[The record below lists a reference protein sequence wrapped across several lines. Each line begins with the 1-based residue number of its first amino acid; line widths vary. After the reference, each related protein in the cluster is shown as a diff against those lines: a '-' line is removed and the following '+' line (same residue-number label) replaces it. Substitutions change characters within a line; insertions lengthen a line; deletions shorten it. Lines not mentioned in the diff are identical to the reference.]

1 MKPCLFSVSYAGY
14 WGQDALSTNRFVEHA
29 AELGYASVMIAG
41 KRPHASPLDMNEE
54 TIAALRATLDR
65 TGVECSIMAA
75 YTDFGG
81 TVAAEV
87 PYLEMQ
93 ISYIESLCR
102 IGQQLGASVCRLF
115 TSYEVDGVSP
125 HATWKQTVGCL
136 QEICD
141 RAADFGITIAVQNHH
156 DIAVQSEAL
165 VELLFDVDRKNCGL
179 GFDAWSL
186 ALRGEEL
193 HQAARKMAP
202 HTVITTNAD
211 YLRFPRF
218 RYRPEL
224 ISYESA
230 GPDLVR
236 AVPFGEGFIDYEA
249 FFSGLK
255 EGGFDGLATYEM
267 CSPVRGGG
275 SMDNL
280 DRYAKAYLDW
290 MSGHG
295 FV

>member
-1 MKPCLFSVSYAGY
+1 MKPCLFSVSYAGF
-14 WGQDALSTNRFVEHA
+14 WGQKNLDLAGFIVHA
-29 AELGYASVMIAG
+29 AELGYGSVMVAG
-41 KRPHASPLDMNEE
+41 KRPHASPLDLNDEAL
-54 TIAALRATLDR
+54 AALRATLDR

-81 TVAAEV
+81 TTAAEI

-93 ISYIESLCR
+93 IACVESLCR
-102 IGQQLGASVCRLF
+102 IGQQLGASVCRVF
-115 TSYEVDGVSP
+115 TAYEIDGVSP
-125 HATWKQTVGCL
+125 HATWKQTVNCL
-136 QEICD
+136 QEVCD
-141 RAADFGITIAVQNHH
+141 RAAEFGITIAVQNHH

-165 VELLFDVDRKNCGL
+165 LELLHDIGRPNCKL

-186 ALRGEEL
+186 ALRGEQL
-193 HQAARKMAP
+193 YDAARMMAP

-211 YLRFPRF
+211 YLRLPRF

-224 ISYESA
+224 ISYEST

-255 EGGFDGLATYEM
+255 AGGFDGLATYEM

-275 SMDNL
+275 SMENL
-280 DRYAKAYLDW
+280 DRHALTYLNW
-290 MSGHG
+290 MGEHG

>member
-1 MKPCLFSVSYAGY
+1 MKPCLFSVSYAGF
-14 WGQDALSTNRFVEHA
+14 WGQDSLDANRFVEHA
-29 AELGYASVMIAG
+29 ASLGYSSVMIAG

-54 TIAALRATLDR
+54 AVAALKKTLDSA
-65 TGVECSIMAA
+65 GVECSILAA

-102 IGQQLGASVCRLF
+102 IGQQLGASICRLF
-115 TSYEVDGVSP
+115 TAYEVDGVSP
-125 HATWKQTVGCL
+125 HTTWKQTVGCL

-141 RAADFGITIAVQNHH
+141 RAADFDITIAVQNHH

-193 HQAARKMAP
+193 HEAARTMAR

-211 YLRFPRF
+211 YLRLPRF

-249 FFSGLK
+249 FFTGLK
-255 EGGFDGLATYEM
+255 EGGFDGVATYEM

-275 SMDNL
+275 ALENL
-280 DRYAKAYLDW
+280 DRYARTYLDW

>member
-14 WGQDALSTNRFVEHA
+14 WGQDSLDVNAFVEHA
-29 AELGYASVMIAG
+29 AELGYRSVMIAG

-54 TIAALRATLDR
+54 AVSTLCRTLERAGIEC
-65 TGVECSIMAA
+65 GVVAA

-87 PYLEMQ
+87 PYLELQ

-102 IGQQLGASVCRLF
+102 IGSRLGAGICRVF
-115 TSYEVDGVSP
+115 TSYEVAGVSP
-125 HATWKQTVGCL
+125 HVTWKQTVSCL

-141 RAADFGITIAVQNHH
+141 RAADSGITIAVQNHH
-156 DIAVQSEAL
+156 DIGVQSEAL
-165 VELLFDVDRKNCGL
+165 LELLCDIDRPNCGL
-179 GFDAWSL
+179 GFDAWSP

-193 HQAARKMAP
+193 HDVARMMAP
-202 HTVITTNAD
+202 HTVMTTNAD
-211 YLRFPRF
+211 YIRLPRF

-224 ISYESA
+224 IAYESA
-230 GPDLVR
+230 GADLVR
-236 AVPFGEGFIDYEA
+236 AVPFGAGFIDYEA

-255 EGGFDGLATYEM
+255 AGGFNGLATYEM

-275 SMDNL
+275 AMQNL
-280 DRYAKAYLDW
+280 DACAGAYLSW
-290 MSGHG
+290 LREHG
-295 FV
+295 YA